1 LETLRTDYL
10 VVGAGPA
17 GATVA
22 RLLALKGRAVIVAD
36 PGSPVANRL
45 ELLAPASLATVAAV
59 GLEPLLNDPAVARRC
74 LGIRRISDSGERDYE
89 DFLRHPY
96 RVGYVVDRARFDERL
111 RAAAIAAGVTF
122 CQLRATGVTPDGG
135 IIFREGLSGAT
146 RLMLANI
153 VVDATGRAAAIAR
166 RKGARVTARDR
177 RVAELIEDMHA
188 DAVTDTSWLDYRS
201 NGSSWSYRVHGPG
214 ERAQTWR
221 VRASGTRAGDA
232 LLTVDASASV
242 LSEAAGEGW
251 IAVGDAA
258 IAFDPIA
265 SQGLF
270 NALSS
275 ALVATGALM
284 SADQLSLAAAR
295 LYSDAVTATFL
306 ASEADRVDVYKNSA
320 SSAGTL
326 I

>member
-188 DAVTDTSWLDYRS
+188 DAVADTSWLDYRS